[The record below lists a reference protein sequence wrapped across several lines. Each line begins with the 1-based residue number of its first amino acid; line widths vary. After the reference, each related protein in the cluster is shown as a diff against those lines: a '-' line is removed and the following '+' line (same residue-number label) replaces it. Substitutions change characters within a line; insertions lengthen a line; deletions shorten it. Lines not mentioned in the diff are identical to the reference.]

1 MPDKAVVHLF
11 VNIAHTKFGGNMKNK
26 TNCGVN
32 CNVCDCQY
40 NEKGCKCNKQVIDVS
55 MGDGK
60 DMPNG
65 VQKHFCK
72 SFKER
77 GQ

>member
-1 MPDKAVVHLF
+1 
-11 VNIAHTKFGGNMKNK
+11 MKNK